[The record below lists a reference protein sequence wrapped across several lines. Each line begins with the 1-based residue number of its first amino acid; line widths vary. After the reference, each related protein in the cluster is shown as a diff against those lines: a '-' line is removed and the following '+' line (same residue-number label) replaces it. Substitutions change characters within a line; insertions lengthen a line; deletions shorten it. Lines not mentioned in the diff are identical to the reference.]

1 MVVYLYSCHICLLG
15 KGSVLTN
22 KGGIE
27 MDAII
32 MEGSTLKTGNIN
44 KKTCLSSNQ
53 VHAACSIGISYF
65 WITFISPGAVAGIS
79 NVSNP
84 VTVARLV
91 METTPHILL
100 AGPGANIFAQ
110 ENDVPFVEN
119 ESLITKS
126 AQDALA
132 EFLRGNTGPTNELG

>member
-1 MVVYLYSCHICLLG
+1 M
-15 KGSVLTN
+15 
-22 KGGIE
+22 
-27 MDAII
+27 
-32 MEGSTLKTGNIN
+32 
-44 KKTCLSSNQ
+44 
-53 VHAACSIGISYF
+53 
-65 WITFISPGAVAGIS
+65 AGIS

-100 AGPGANIFAQ
+100 AGPGAYNFAQ